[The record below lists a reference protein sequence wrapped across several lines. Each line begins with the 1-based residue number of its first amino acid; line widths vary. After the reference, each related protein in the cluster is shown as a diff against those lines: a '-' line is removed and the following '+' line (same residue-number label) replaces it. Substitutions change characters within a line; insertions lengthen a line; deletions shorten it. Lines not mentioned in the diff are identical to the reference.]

1 MRVAH
6 LACVAPPEIGGI
18 GRVAAEE
25 VKELRV
31 QGIEAMLFA
40 PRGPSL
46 LPEEV
51 GICRLQPYWRLGNA
65 SMLPKDPI
73 LSWKPD
79 VIHLH
84 YPFYGTAETWLWRKR
99 SIPIVVTF
107 HMDAT
112 PAGWRGGV
120 ATLHQRLF
128 QSWFLGHAAAC
139 IVSSRDYAEHS
150 SLAPILTALGSRIE
164 EVPFSVHTDQF
175 APQSHPASTQVQFL
189 FVGGMDKAHHFKGV
203 SELLQALA
211 DLKTESW
218 RLTLIGEGELR
229 AIYEARAHEL
239 GLTERVTFRG
249 RVPDGDLV
257 RAYQAADVLLFPSTT
272 MAEAFGLVALEA
284 QACGVPVIAS
294 DLPGVRTVVRHEETG
309 LLVPPG
315 SVPLLRE
322 AIKRLLHD
330 PILRQRLGEAARSR
344 TVATYSW
351 PVHVQALKRIYER
364 VCELPS

>member
-25 VKELRV
+25 VKELQA
-31 QGIEAMLFA
+31 QGIDAMLFA
-40 PRGPSL
+40 PRGPSSVSG
-46 LPEEV
+46 ET

-65 SMLPKDPI
+65 SSLPRDPI
-73 LSWKPD
+73 LAWKPD

-84 YPFYGTAETWLWRKR
+84 YPFYGTAEVWLWRKR
-99 SIPIVVTF
+99 SIPIVITF

-112 PAGWRGGV
+112 PTGWRSAV
-120 ATLHQRLF
+120 VVLHQKLF
-128 QSWFLGHAAAC
+128 QSWFLRQADAC
-139 IVSSRDYAEHS
+139 IISSRDYAEHA
-150 SLAPILTALGSRIE
+150 SLAPILNLLGSRVE

-175 APQSHPASTQVQFL
+175 VPQARSTSTQAQLL
-189 FVGGMDKAHHFKGV
+189 FVGGMDKAHHFKGIP
-203 SELLQALA
+203 ELFQALV
-211 DLKTESW
+211 DLKAESW
-218 RLTLIGEGELR
+218 QLTLIGDGELR
-229 AIYEARAHEL
+229 AVYEARVRDL
-239 GLTERVTFRG
+239 GLIDRVVFRG
-249 RVPDGDLV
+249 RVSDDDLV
-257 RAYQAADVLLFPSTT
+257 RAYQAADLLLFPSTT
-272 MAEAFGLVALEA
+272 AAEAFGLVALEA

-315 SVPLLRE
+315 NIPLLRE
-322 AIKRLLHD
+322 AIQRLLRD
-330 PILRQRLGEAARSR
+330 SRLRQRLGEAARIR

-364 VCELPS
+364 VCESPS